1 LSSAILF
8 AIILLAHD
16 QMHKLQLFTD
26 KSDINSRTLPL
37 LAFPSNPTFG
47 TTNASIL
54 PFPKAGTGGLVFFFP
69 SWQPYRNQKRQGRRD
84 NFPLS
89 HAEII

>member
-1 LSSAILF
+1 VWPFLSSAILF

-69 SWQPYRNQKRQGRRD
+69 S
-84 NFPLS
+84 
-89 HAEII
+89 